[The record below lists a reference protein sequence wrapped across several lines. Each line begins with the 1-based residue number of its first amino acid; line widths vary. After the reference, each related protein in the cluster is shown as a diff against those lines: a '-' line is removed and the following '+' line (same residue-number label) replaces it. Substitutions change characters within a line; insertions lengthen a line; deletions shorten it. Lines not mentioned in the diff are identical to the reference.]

1 MPNPYRGSAPY
12 QDNPIDQALFFG
24 RTTEADDLTSLILS
38 SALVTLFSKSGL
50 GKTSLICAA
59 VLPRL
64 RERDCFPVVARLT
77 WMPPKNTFGPVSSAE
92 LISTNIAGNLIEQV
106 RVACAEA
113 GFETTHDAG
122 VSELWRFFAALK
134 CMRSGRHHRL
144 VLIIDQFEE
153 LFTRFTPSAREN
165 FIVQFADFV
174 ANRVPDTTRHKAE
187 RELSD
192 TKPRTKQEEDKL
204 ARLAYSNTIHDA
216 KVLIAIR
223 EDYFPQLEE
232 LKEKLPS
239 IFRTTYRLSPL
250 TAEQA
255 RAAITQ
261 PASRIAQFGET
272 AFRFQEDAIEEILK
286 FLKVRI
292 VGGKAVLGDTI
303 EPLQLQMLCQD
314 IDARRSGKTLI
325 TKSDLGGEKG
335 MRRVIEKYYHR
346 VLSKLSPIRLGW
358 NGRRFAPLRGNY
370 LFVNFP
376 RQAARQLCEMELIT
390 SQGQRNS
397 LAGEFISSRF
407 GVVRRDLQAM
417 VNHYLLRADPRL
429 STFFYE
435 LSHDSL
441 IGALLKM
448 RKTRQIKRVGA
459 SLVLACVLAVT
470 LWQGFLNA
478 YSARFLLENYVELAS
493 SDRIL
498 AQIGAP
504 IVRSIIPAKLPD
516 IDLSNRNSQVR
527 NVNLG
532 NLSFASLNMN
542 NANIYASTFVKSTG
556 SKLSL
561 ENSKVQ
567 SVDFSDSE
575 LLVASFK
582 SAQIEDN
589 VEGTTTKF
597 VNAYFR
603 SADFEKAQIHAT
615 DFTEAELPRSSFVD
629 AIVNDPVRGV
639 VKFTGSLL
647 RDARFDRARLFSV
660 DFSDADLNG
669 AVFNDAKLNDV
680 DFSGAYLFNAS
691 FLGTI
696 FGTLSDGIE
705 DLRKFKGSS
714 WWLAK
719 GWTPAQFEKMIVQFP
734 RNEFIISNGF
744 DLHKQYRLSLIEEST
759 DDRDKSRY
767 KNSFAWFLAICG
779 EDLETA
785 EKHIRDAIETRKRL
799 LDGSRRATD
808 LKAIAVYLDT
818 WAYILMQ
825 MHKLDEAEIHLR
837 EAINLGESNGVD
849 GAAEAETY
857 YKYGIV
863 LSMQGKKESALDMY
877 KKARSLGH
885 TPTHELLLFRGL
897 ELGTSQK

>member
-38 SALVTLFSKSGL
+38 SALVTLFSQSGL

-64 RERDCFPVVARLT
+64 RERECFPVVARLT
-77 WMPPKNTFGPVSSAE
+77 WTPPQSTLGPVSPAE
-92 LISTNIAGNLIEQV
+92 LLSTNIAGNLIEQV
-106 RVACAEA
+106 RAACAEA
-113 GFETTHDAG
+113 GFGTTDDAD
-122 VSELWRFFAALK
+122 VSELWRFFATLK
-134 CMRSGRHHRL
+134 CIRSGRRYRP

-165 FIVQFADFV
+165 FIDQFADFV
-174 ANRVPDTTRHKAE
+174 ANRVPDTTRQKAE

-192 TKPRTKQEEDKL
+192 TEPRTKQEEEKL
-204 ARLAYSNTIHDA
+204 ARLAYSNTVHDT

-239 IFRTTYRLSPL
+239 IFRTTYRLLPL

-261 PASRIAQFGET
+261 PASRIAQFGEKG
-272 AFRFQEDAIEEILK
+272 FKFQEDAIEEILE

-335 MRRVIEKYYHR
+335 MRRVIKKYYRR

-407 GVVRRDLQAM
+407 GVVRRDLQTM

-459 SLVLACVLAVT
+459 SLVLACVLAIT
-470 LWQGFLNA
+470 LWTGFLNA
-478 YSARFLLENYVELAS
+478 YSARFLLENYVQLAS
-493 SDRIL
+493 SDGISAR
-498 AQIGAP
+498 IGAP
-504 IVRSIIPAKLPD
+504 IVRSIIPANLPD
-516 IDLSNRNSQVR
+516 IDLSSSHLR
-527 NVNLG
+527 NVNLD
-532 NLSFASLNMN
+532 NLSFAHLDMTD
-542 NANIYASTFVKSTG
+542 ANIYASTFVGSTV

-561 ENSKVQ
+561 ENSKLQ
-567 SVDFSDSE
+567 SVDFSASE
-575 LLVASFK
+575 VLAASFK
-582 SAQIEDN
+582 RAQIEDN

-597 VNAYFR
+597 VKAFLP
-603 SADFEKAQIHAT
+603 SAGFEKSHIHAADFTGAM
-615 DFTEAELPRSSFVD
+615 LLRSSFAD
-629 AIVNDPVRGV
+629 AKVNEPVRGV
-639 VKFTGSLL
+639 VKFTGSYLQ
-647 RDARFDRARLFSV
+647 DIRFDRARLSSV
-660 DFSDADLNG
+660 DFSDADLFG

-680 DFSGAYLFNAS
+680 DFSGAYLYNAS
-691 FLGTI
+691 FSGTS
-696 FGTLSDGIE
+696 FGMMADGTE
-705 DLRKFKGSS
+705 DLTKFKGSS
-714 WWLAK
+714 WWLAR
-719 GWTPAQFEKMIVQFP
+719 GWTPAQFAKMIVQFP
-734 RNEFIISNGF
+734 RKEFIISKGF
-744 DLHKQYRLSLIEEST
+744 DLHKQVRLRLIDGSE
-759 DDRDKSRY
+759 DDREKADY
-767 KNSFAWFLAICG
+767 KNRFAWFLAICG

-785 EKHIRDAIETRKRL
+785 EKHVQDAIEIRKR
-799 LDGSRRATD
+799 T
-808 LKAIAVYLDT
+808 
-818 WAYILMQ
+818 
-825 MHKLDEAEIHLR
+825 
-837 EAINLGESNGVD
+837 
-849 GAAEAETY
+849 
-857 YKYGIV
+857 
-863 LSMQGKKESALDMY
+863 
-877 KKARSLGH
+877 
-885 TPTHELLLFRGL
+885 
-897 ELGTSQK
+897 

>member
-1 MPNPYRGSAPY
+1 
-12 QDNPIDQALFFG
+12 L
-24 RTTEADDLTSLILS
+24 
-38 SALVTLFSKSGL
+38 
-50 GKTSLICAA
+50 
-59 VLPRL
+59 
-64 RERDCFPVVARLT
+64 
-77 WMPPKNTFGPVSSAE
+77 GPVSPAE
-92 LISTNIAGNLIEQV
+92 LLSTNIAGNLIEQV
-106 RVACAEA
+106 RAACAEA
-113 GFETTHDAG
+113 GFGTTDDAD
-122 VSELWRFFAALK
+122 VSELWRFFATLK
-134 CMRSGRHHRL
+134 CIRSGRRYRP

-165 FIVQFADFV
+165 FIDQFADFV
-174 ANRVPDTTRHKAE
+174 ANRVPDTTRQKAE

-192 TKPRTKQEEDKL
+192 TEPRTKQEEEKL
-204 ARLAYSNTIHDA
+204 ARLAYSNTVHDT

-239 IFRTTYRLSPL
+239 IFRTTYRLLPL

-261 PASRIAQFGET
+261 PASRIAQFGEKG
-272 AFRFQEDAIEEILK
+272 FKFQEDAIEEILE

-335 MRRVIEKYYHR
+335 MRRVIKKYYRR

-407 GVVRRDLQAM
+407 GVVRRDLQTM

-459 SLVLACVLAVT
+459 SLVLACVLAIT
-470 LWQGFLNA
+470 LWTGFLNA
-478 YSARFLLENYVELAS
+478 YSARFLLENYVQLAS
-493 SDRIL
+493 SDGISAR
-498 AQIGAP
+498 IGAP
-504 IVRSIIPAKLPD
+504 IVRSIIPANLPD
-516 IDLSNRNSQVR
+516 IDLSSSHLR
-527 NVNLG
+527 NVNLD
-532 NLSFASLNMN
+532 NLSFAHLDMTD
-542 NANIYASTFVKSTG
+542 ANIYASTFVGSTV

-561 ENSKVQ
+561 ENSKLQ
-567 SVDFSDSE
+567 SVDFSASE
-575 LLVASFK
+575 VLAASFK
-582 SAQIEDN
+582 RAQIEDN

-597 VNAYFR
+597 VKAFLP
-603 SADFEKAQIHAT
+603 SAGFEKSHIHAADFTGAM
-615 DFTEAELPRSSFVD
+615 LLRSSFAD
-629 AIVNDPVRGV
+629 AKVNEPVRGV
-639 VKFTGSLL
+639 VKFTGSYLQ
-647 RDARFDRARLFSV
+647 DIRFDRARLSSV
-660 DFSDADLNG
+660 DFSDADLFG

-680 DFSGAYLFNAS
+680 DFSGAYLYNAS
-691 FLGTI
+691 FSGTS
-696 FGTLSDGIE
+696 FGMMADGTE
-705 DLRKFKGSS
+705 DLTKFKGSS
-714 WWLAK
+714 WWLAR
-719 GWTPAQFEKMIVQFP
+719 GWTPAQFAKMIVQFP
-734 RNEFIISNGF
+734 RKEFIISKGF
-744 DLHKQYRLSLIEEST
+744 DLHKQVRLRLIDGSE
-759 DDRDKSRY
+759 DDREKADY
-767 KNSFAWFLAICG
+767 KNRFAWFLAICG

-785 EKHIRDAIETRKRL
+785 EKHVQDAIEIRKR
-799 LDGSRRATD
+799 T
-808 LKAIAVYLDT
+808 
-818 WAYILMQ
+818 
-825 MHKLDEAEIHLR
+825 
-837 EAINLGESNGVD
+837 
-849 GAAEAETY
+849 
-857 YKYGIV
+857 
-863 LSMQGKKESALDMY
+863 
-877 KKARSLGH
+877 
-885 TPTHELLLFRGL
+885 
-897 ELGTSQK
+897 